1 MPSVALRL
9 VGEGLDQLAH
19 REVALF
25 LQRLEIGERVDVD
38 DGYLFFDLWCLV
50 QGQPASPTDRQYHVD
65 RFEQRRLTHR
75 FGHVAIHARVQTQL
89 AITLH
94 GIAVK
99 PMMG

>member
-50 QGQPASPTDRQYHVD
+50 QGQPASPIDRQYHVD
-65 RFEQRRLTHR
+65 RVEQVRLCHWL
-75 FGHVAIHARVQTQL
+75 G
-89 AITLH
+89 
-94 GIAVK
+94 
-99 PMMG
+99 